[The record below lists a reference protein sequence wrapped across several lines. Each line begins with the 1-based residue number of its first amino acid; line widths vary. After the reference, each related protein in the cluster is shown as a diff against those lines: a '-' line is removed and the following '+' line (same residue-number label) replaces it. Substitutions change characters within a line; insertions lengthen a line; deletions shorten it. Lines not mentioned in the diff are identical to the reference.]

1 MKGIDE
7 ELIRR
12 IVREELHAYETKLID
27 FTTND
32 CIAGLANRDMLYK
45 KFIANVLLN
54 DNEVGSM
61 YEASI
66 NVSDNGEVK
75 E

>member
-1 MKGIDE
+1 MKSKNK

-27 FTTND
+27 FTSKD
-32 CIAGLANRDMLYK
+32 CIVGLANRDEIYK
-45 KFIANVLLN
+45 KFIADVLLN
-54 DNEVGSM
+54 NNKVGQTD
-61 YEASI
+61 EISI
-66 NVSDNGEVK
+66 NVSNK